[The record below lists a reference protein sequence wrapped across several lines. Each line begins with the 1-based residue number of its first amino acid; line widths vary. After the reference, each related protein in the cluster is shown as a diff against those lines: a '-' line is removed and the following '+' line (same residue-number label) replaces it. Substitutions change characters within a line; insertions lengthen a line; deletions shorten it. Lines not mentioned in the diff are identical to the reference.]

1 MSDLIKNYKIRGI
14 YGVKTLYDNEIR
26 KIMYKKKAKK
36 WPFFQCFEKN
46 LI

>member
-26 KIMYKKKAKK
+26 KIMYKKKQKNGHFFNVLKK
-36 WPFFQCFEKN
+36 
-46 LI
+46 I